1 MGILWTVLLIFRGCW
16 SRPATLVAENLALRH
31 QLNVL
36 QRSVKRPRL
45 RQRDRIFWSWLSR
58 LWPGWRSVLVIVQP
72 ETVVRWHQQGFRLY
86 WRWKSRSK
94 AGRPTV
100 DREIRDLIRRMAR
113 ENPTWGAPRILSEL
127 LLLGHDVAESTVSK
141 YMPRQSKPPS
151 QTWRTFLTNHAGQ
164 IAACDF
170 FTVPT
175 VTFQVLCVFVILRH
189 DRRRAVHFNVTTSP
203 TARWAAQQIVEAFP
217 LDEAPRFLLRDRDGI
232 YGQDFSDRV
241 ENIGIEQ
248 VLVSPRSPWQN
259 PYAERVIGS
268 IRRKCLDHIIVL
280 NEDHLHRIL
289 TDYFDYYHNARAHL
303 SLDRNSPHPRV
314 VETPAGK
321 VVSKAFL
328 GGLHHLYTR
337 AT

>member
-1 MGILWTVLLIFRGCW
+1 MGILWAILLFIRGHW
-16 SRPATLVAENLALRH
+16 ANRAALLAENLALRH
-31 QLNVL
+31 QLAVL

-45 RQRDRIFWSWLSR
+45 RQRDRIFWSWLSH

-86 WRWKSRSK
+86 WRWKSRAA
-94 AGRPTV
+94 AGRPPV

-127 LLLGHDVAESTVSK
+127 LLLGHKIAESTVSK

-151 QTWRTFLTNHAGQ
+151 QTWRTFLANHAHQ
-164 IAACDF
+164 IVACDF

-175 VTFQVLCVFVILRH
+175 VTFQVLYVFLVLRH
-189 DRRRAVHFNVTTSP
+189 ERRQVVHFNVTTSP

-217 LDEAPRFLLRDRDGI
+217 FDEAPRFVLRDRDGI

-241 ENIGIEQ
+241 GHMGIEQ
-248 VLVSPRSPWQN
+248 VLIAPRAPWQN
-259 PYAERVIGS
+259 PYAERLIGS
-268 IRRKCLDHIIVL
+268 IRRECLDHIIVL

-303 SLDRNSPHPRV
+303 SLERNSPVPRAI
-314 VETPAGK
+314 ETPAGK
-321 VVSKAFL
+321 VVSKAYL

-337 AT
+337 AA